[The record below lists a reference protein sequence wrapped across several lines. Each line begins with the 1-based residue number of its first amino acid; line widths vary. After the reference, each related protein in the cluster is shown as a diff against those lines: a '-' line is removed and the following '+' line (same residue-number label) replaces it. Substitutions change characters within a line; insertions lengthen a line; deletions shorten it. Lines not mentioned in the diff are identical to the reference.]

1 MPLDYNDIQKT
12 TKKSTAVTQKQ
23 EPLTEKEL
31 NRVQYYMEHMEDS
44 IIEIAESGHYKL
56 EYNCN
61 KIPERIFFEVAELF
75 KKNNPLMLVITDKGA
90 SKIIVHWSG
99 KYEV

>member
-1 MPLDYNDIQKT
+1 MPLNYNDIQKT
-12 TKKSTAVTQKQ
+12 TKKATVASNKE

-31 NRVQYYMEHMEDS
+31 KRIQYYVEHMEDS
-44 IIEIAESGHYKL
+44 IIEIAESGHSKL
-56 EYNCN
+56 EYNCT

-75 KKNNPLMLVITDKGA
+75 KKSNPLMLVITEKGTM
-90 SKIIVHWSG
+90 KIVVHWSG

>member
-1 MPLDYNDIQKT
+1 MALDYKDIQKT

-61 KIPERIFFEVAELF
+61 KIPERIFFELAQLF
-75 KKNNPLMLVITDKGA
+75 KKNRFENNAYNETALTGIPVLCFLAPAM
-90 SKIIVHWSG
+90 
-99 KYEV
+99 

>member
-1 MPLDYNDIQKT
+1 MTLDYKDIQKT
-12 TKKSTAVTQKQ
+12 TRKSTPVAQKQ

-75 KKNNPLMLVITDKGA
+75 KKNNPFMLVITDKGA
-90 SKIIVHWSG
+90 LKIIVHWSG